1 MAAVVVQEERSHNMG
16 GILLDAQR
24 GRCAVNGGEGGGE
37 SSGRLMWGMVAGLLI
52 WVLLSAGPLHAGA
65 VDPVLVPVGASWRYR
80 VNRVDSQ
87 GPPPGWWGTE
97 FDDSQWPEGRSGFGT
112 GLGDEATVLERTNVV
127 SACFR
132 TRFTL
137 EDPTQVRWL
146 ILRASYQSGLA
157 VWVNGQ
163 EVYRA
168 GLSQP
173 PEVWN
178 QTAPFSWR
186 FYTRE
191 LDLSAY
197 RGLLNTGMNVLAVQ
211 VQSHTS
217 QVAALFWSGELRAN
231 LTRGPLIQRLESR
244 RAWIAFRTPSPV
256 AVRVRHGP
264 ADRGMS
270 FASSSAGEGTNHLIE
285 LDGLQPGREWTYQVE
300 VGTETGWLATPPETF
315 RTPLENGPLRFVVI
329 GDSGSGTLPQL
340 QVVSCL
346 STAAMDLIL
355 HTGDL
360 VYPELTR
367 ELVDLRCFSVFGP
380 LLRRVPLYP
389 TMGNHDV
396 YNTLYRAPP
405 GTPYLETF
413 AMLTNSLTGT
423 AHFYS
428 FDRGDAH
435 FVSLFVP
442 GLLPYPELQAYALG
456 ADSLQLQWLEQDLA
470 RTDRPWRIVFM
481 HSPMFTSGGR
491 RYDDLNTNGVPDRVE
506 LQTWLL
512 PVLQRYGVQVAFFG
526 HDHVYERFRPV
537 GSLFMWT
544 TGGGG
549 YTLYSL
555 TERDP
560 LSERFETR
568 FHHLECELSRD
579 RLRVVARDRWGVVFD
594 EAEVPR
600 VLAPRLQATVSRLQ
614 PGGDWR
620 LRLRWNSAPGERY
633 RVERS
638 ASALGVFEADA
649 EIVARDFWVEWES
662 SIAVAPAL
670 GPAGASFYRVVW
682 LR

>member
-1 MAAVVVQEERSHNMG
+1 MTPVGVQEERSHNVG
-16 GILLDAQR
+16 GILLDAQHGR
-24 GRCAVNGGEGGGE
+24 GVVNGGE
-37 SSGRLMWGMVAGLLI
+37 SGVRSLGCRICGALAGLLI
-52 WVLLSAGPLHAGA
+52 WAGLSAGPLHAGA

-87 GPPPGWWGTE
+87 GPPPGWWVPE

-132 TRFTL
+132 TRFML
-137 EDPTQVRWL
+137 EDPTRVRWL
-146 ILRASYQSGLA
+146 VLRAGHQSGLA
-157 VWVNGQ
+157 VWLNGQ
-163 EVYRA
+163 EVYRM

-173 PEVWN
+173 PDVWN

-191 LDLSAY
+191 VDLSAY
-197 RGLLNTGMNVLAVQ
+197 RGLLHTGTNVLAVQ
-211 VQSHTS
+211 VHSHTS

-231 LTRGPLIQRLESR
+231 LTRGPLVQRVEPR

-256 AVRVRHGP
+256 PVRVRYGP
-264 ADRGMS
+264 AGQGMP

-285 LDGLQPGREWTYQVE
+285 LGELQAGREWTYQVE
-300 VGTETGWLATPPETF
+300 VATETGWLGAPAETF
-315 RTPLENGPLRFVVI
+315 RTPPESGSLRFVVV
-329 GDSGSGTLPQL
+329 GDSGAGTLPQL

-360 VYPELTR
+360 VYPELSR

-413 AMLTNSLTGT
+413 AVLTNPVTGT

-428 FDRGDAH
+428 FDWGDAH

-442 GLLPYPELQAYALG
+442 GLLPYPELRAYALG
-456 ADSLQLQWLEQDLA
+456 ADSPQLQWLEQDLA

-491 RYDDLNTNGVPDRVE
+491 RYDDLNTNGVPDRLE
-506 LQTWLL
+506 LQTLLL

-579 RLRVVARDRWGVVFD
+579 RLRVVTRDRLGVVFD

-600 VLAPRLQATVSRLQ
+600 VLPPQLHAVVSRRQ

-620 LRLRWNSAPGERY
+620 LLLRWNSAPGERY

-638 ASALGVFEADA
+638 ASALGPFEADA
-649 EIVARDFWVEWES
+649 ETVARDFWVEWES
-662 SIAVAPAL
+662 SITVPSPLEPA
-670 GPAGASFYRVVW
+670 AASFYRVVW
-682 LR
+682 VR